1 MAYNDFLNE
10 VAKRKFADS
19 MFEMAAQVAAR
30 LRAIVEIEPVD
41 AEDLVL
47 DRIHNV
53 EVQEHIG
60 RHPEIVPVDMRF
72 DRRKLITKRVGV
84 AFFVDE
90 WDRVKVSG
98 ELDSKLAKRAGQA
111 FERYFDRMV
120 VAASLATVYT
130 GKNGTTALSAASD
143 DVVTVDCTSSG
154 FTYDKLLEIDE
165 KFQKYDIGTDMPVE
179 KYLLISEQEHT
190 ALMKETKLISGD
202 YSRQFVVDNG
212 EIQRALGFKLIKFGS
227 GASLPV
233 LTVASTTRNC
243 IALAAGGVKVGL
255 TKSYKIE
262 KEKVNNRWY
271 TDQILASGNMGA
283 VRMEGRRVIQVNTT
297 AS

>member
-30 LRAIVEIEPVD
+30 LRAIVEIEPVE
-41 AEDLVL
+41 AEDMVL

-84 AFFVDE
+84 AFFRDE
-90 WDRVKVSG
+90 WDLVKVSG
-98 ELDSKLAKRAGQA
+98 ELDTKLAKRAGQA

-120 VAASLATVYT
+120 VEATLATVYT
-130 GKNGTTALSAASD
+130 GKNGTTALTAAND
-143 DVVTVDCTSSG
+143 DVVTVDATAG
-154 FTYDKLLEIDE
+154 FIYDKLLEIDE

-190 ALMKETKLISGD
+190 QLMKETKLISGD

-212 EIQRALGFKLIKFGS
+212 EIQRALGFKIIKFGS
-227 GASLPV
+227 GATIPV
-233 LTVASTTRNC
+233 LNVASTTRKC

-255 TKSYKIE
+255 TKQYKIE

-283 VRMEGRRVIQVNTT
+283 IRMEGRRVIQVNTT